1 MNPLSE
7 KSVLI
12 VDDDRAMLRALTK
25 VLASEGCRVTSVDGP
40 VAALGELS
48 NREKR
53 FDLLIA
59 DLRMPVLSGR
69 GVLSFATATVPEMPV
84 IIITAFGSPETKAE
98 ALSLGAFD
106 FLEKPIYAGQL
117 EEAVNRALVRTATGA
132 GSKGNPTKQQTD

>member
-1 MNPLSE
+1 
-7 KSVLI
+7 
-12 VDDDRAMLRALTK
+12 MLRALTR
-25 VLASEGCRVTSVDGP
+25 VLAREGCRVTSVDGA

-84 IIITAFGSPETKAE
+84 IMITAFGSPETKAE

-106 FLEKPIYAGQL
+106 FIEKPIDAGQL
-117 EEAVNRALVRTATGA
+117 IDVVNRALARPVAAINGGRT
-132 GSKGNPTKQQTD
+132 S